1 MRISEVSIQCWNVFG
16 IFSNLNGFIYNKLH
30 DPDFLKQTCDNHIF
44 GLVETQHTSDDID
57 SLQILDFKCFQA
69 CRKKERFGRKHG
81 GLAVYVHNSISRGVS
96 KLPTNG
102 ADSILI
108 RLNKEFFNLSKDVI
122 IIFTYCSPENSSYL
136 VRTQI
141 DPFEDLEGKI
151 RVIEDDV
158 ETLVLG
164 DLNAR
169 TGTEL
174 DYIDND
180 NDENIPTPED
190 MYETDSPT
198 NIPRGNMDRAT
209 NRYGQSLLE
218 LCKTVPLR
226 ICNGRKLGD
235 ILGSFTCYKYNG
247 QSVVDY
253 CLASP
258 TLMNKISEF
267 KVQTFLPTFSD
278 HCAISVK
285 LRTNLLIKSNEAC
298 DYDYI
303 QKPIKVR
310 WNKTLEQN
318 FIKTLESEQSKK
330 IINNMFSTGI
340 LAEQGCIDSATDI
353 LANFLVNAAE
363 KINTGNNSLK
373 FSCPKNQ
380 SRNWKFKKKKK
391 SVTYPKWHD
400 ESCQELRKKISLSA
414 YLLKKDPKNSY
425 IRGKIITETKTYKK
439 LVKSKHKQYLDQT
452 FTHLDSIQHSDPHG
466 YMQLVKS
473 LRQGSFGK
481 TVPADS
487 DHVPPESW
495 HEHFQSLLG
504 PKVPVTPNDLE
515 VDKYIDENIDNFST
529 ELDRCFSKSDF
540 LESVATLENNKS
552 SSFDKVTNEMLKTGR
567 HYVYK
572 PILSLFNKILDSSI
586 YPSSWKL
593 DILTPLHKSGDKSN
607 TNNYRGIAVSS
618 CFGKLF
624 NKMLQSRLEKL
635 ALKNHFIS
643 PNQGSGKAGSRTAD
657 HLLVLRFLVD
667 KYVLGQGK
675 KLYSC
680 FVDLQK
686 AFDTVPRNKLFY
698 KLLKEYS
705 VGGKFLKILQEI
717 YKGNKMFV
725 KTNNGLLQ
733 PFVTTIGVKQGCVLS
748 PILFNI
754 FIDKISDVFDES
766 CAPIKVNNLNLNCLL
781 WADDLLIFSQ
791 TAEGL
796 QNSLDKMKIFYE
808 ALGLKINVKKT
819 KIMIFNKRGLT
830 LRRNYNFFLGGEPLE
845 VTDQYQY
852 LGLKIRPSGAMGLA
866 VEELNTKATKAW
878 FSISKIFYK
887 HKRLEVH
894 RSLQIFDSLV
904 VPVSTYGSEFWLPH
918 SLPVKSFR
926 SFDNL
931 LNCWE
936 NFIPEKI
943 NQKCCR
949 LILGVHKKSS
959 RLAVLGELGRHPLLI
974 KSLAHCLN
982 YKLNL
987 NNKRDSDS
995 ILGNVMVE
1003 MRAMADQSQD
1013 CWLTRVNKMEKLLN
1027 IPNLPGLSRTSGKT
1041 ILTDLKLKFETFW
1054 KRKLTEEK
1062 IGSDN
1067 INHNKLRTYSD
1078 LKNNFNIEPYIKLVR
1093 NRSQRMH
1100 ITRLRISAHNLNIE
1114 RGRYKGL
1121 TIAQRVCKY
1130 CPPPRSYSSQTPTLS
1145 GGTLPNENNIDD
1157 EIHFL
1162 NKCKTFLT
1170 SRNCLYKKFAALE
1183 PTFET
1188 CTENQKFKRL
1198 LNPNTAQETKIINK
1212 FIKIMFDWREKIDQG
1227 FPITNLGIYFAK

>member
-1 MRISEVSIQCWNVFG
+1 MRINEISIQCWNVFG
-16 IFSNLNGFIYNKLH
+16 IFSNLNGFTYSKLH
-30 DPDFLKQTCDNHIF
+30 DPDFLKQTCNNHIF

-81 GLAVYVHNSISRGVS
+81 GLAVYVHNSIARGVS

-108 RLNKEFFNLSKDVI
+108 RLNKEFFNLSKDVV
-122 IIFTYCSPENSSYL
+122 IIFAYCSPQNSSYL

-141 DPFEDLEGKI
+141 DPFEDLEDKI
-151 RVIEDDV
+151 RVIEDD
-158 ETLVLG
+158 TDILVMG

-169 TGTEL
+169 TGVEL
-174 DYIDND
+174 DFIEHDND
-180 NDENIPTPED
+180 QNIPTPEN
-190 MYETDSPT
+190 MYETDSPI
-198 NIPRGNMDRAT
+198 NIPRGNMDRAI
-209 NRYGQSLLE
+209 NKYGQSLLE

-235 ILGSFTCYKYNG
+235 ILGSFTCFKYNG
-247 QSVVDY
+247 QSAVDY

-258 TLMNKISEF
+258 TLLSEIAEF
-267 KVQTFLPTFSD
+267 KVHTFLPTFSD
-278 HCAISVK
+278 HCAISAK
-285 LRTNLLIKSNEAC
+285 LRTNFLKKSNEAC
-298 DYDYI
+298 DYEYI
-303 QKPIKVR
+303 QKPTKVK

-318 FIKTLESEQSKK
+318 FIQTLESDVSKN
-330 IINNMFSTGI
+330 IINDMFSTGI
-340 LAEQGCIDSATDI
+340 LPEQGCIDSATDI
-353 LANFLVNAAE
+353 LANFLVDAAE
-363 KINTGNNSLK
+363 RINTGNSSLK
-373 FSCPKNQ
+373 FSGPPKNQ
-380 SRNWKFKKKKK
+380 SRNWKFRKKKK
-391 SVTYPKWHD
+391 SVFYPKWHD
-400 ESCQELRKKISLSA
+400 ESCLDLKKKISFSA
-414 YLLKKDPKNSY
+414 YLLKKEPKNSY
-425 IRGKIITETKTYKK
+425 IKGKIISETKAYKK
-439 LVKSKHKQYLDQT
+439 LVKSKHKQYIDQM
-452 FTHLDSIQHSDPHG
+452 FTHLDSIQHSDQHG

-487 DHVPPESW
+487 DHVPPEDW
-495 HEHFQSLLG
+495 YTHFQSLLG
-504 PKVPVTPNDLE
+504 PKVPITPETLDI
-515 VDKYIDENIDNFST
+515 DKFIDENIDSFST
-529 ELDRCFSKSDF
+529 ELDRAFSKSDF

-552 SSFDKVTNEMLKTGR
+552 SSFDKVTNEMLKAGR

-572 PILSLFNKILDSSI
+572 PILNLFNKILDSSI

-593 DILTPLHKSGDKSN
+593 DILTPLHKSGDKSD
-607 TNNYRGIAVSS
+607 TNNFRGIAVSS

-624 NKMLQSRLEKL
+624 NKMLQKRFEKL
-635 ALKNHFIS
+635 AQKNHFIS
-643 PNQGSGKAGSRTAD
+643 PSQGSGKAGSRTAD

-686 AFDTVPRNKLFY
+686 AFDTVPRSKLFY

-717 YKGNKMFV
+717 YRGNKMFV

-733 PFVTTIGVKQGCVLS
+733 PFETTIGVKQGCVLS

-754 FIDKISDVFDES
+754 FIDKINEVFDES
-766 CAPIKVNNLNLNCLL
+766 CAPIKINNLNLNCLL
-781 WADDLLIFSQ
+781 WADDLVIFSQ

-796 QNSLDKMKIFYE
+796 QNSIDKMKVFYKN
-808 ALGLKINVKKT
+808 LGLKINVKKT
-819 KIMIFNKRGLT
+819 KIMIFNKRGLS
-830 LRRNYNFFLGGEPLE
+830 LKGKYNFFLGGEALE

-878 FSISKIFYK
+878 FSISKILYK
-887 HKRLEVH
+887 HKRLEVR
-894 RSLQIFDSLV
+894 RSLQIFDSLI
-904 VPVSTYGSEFWLPH
+904 VPISTYGAEFWLPH
-918 SLPVKSFR
+918 SLPAKSFR

-936 NFIPEKI
+936 NFVPEKI

-949 LILGVHKKSS
+949 LILGVHKKAS

-974 KSLAHCLN
+974 KSLSHSLN

-987 NNKRDSDS
+987 NKNRDSDS

-1003 MRAMADQSQD
+1003 MNAMADQSQD
-1013 CWLTRVNKMEKLLN
+1013 CWLTRVQKIEKLLK
-1027 IPNLPGLSRTSGKT
+1027 IQNLPSLSRTSGK
-1041 ILTDLKLKFETFW
+1041 IIFNDLKEKFETFW

-1062 IGSDN
+1062 IGADN
-1067 INHNKLRTYSD
+1067 INHNKLRTYSN
-1078 LKNNFNIEPYIKLVR
+1078 LKNNFNLEPYLNLVR
-1093 NRSQRMH
+1093 NRTQRMQ

-1121 TIAQRVCKY
+1121 TVAQRICKY
-1130 CPPPRSYSSQTPTLS
+1130 CPSS
-1145 GGTLPNENNIDD
+1145 NIDD
-1157 EIHFL
+1157 EFHFL

-1170 SRNCLYKKFAALE
+1170 SRNCLFKKFTALE

-1188 CTENQKFKRL
+1188 LTENEKFKRL
-1198 LNPNTAQETKIINK
+1198 LNPKTAQETKIVNK
-1212 FIKIMFDWREKIDQG
+1212 FINIMFDWREKIDKG
-1227 FPITNLGIYFAK
+1227 FPITNLSIYFAK